1 LSGAES
7 DAAALAV
14 HQRRLLWHCRRGMK
28 ELDILLARYAQQQ
41 YAAAPP
47 SQRAAFEALLALP
60 DPQIADYLLGYATPA
75 AGDLADVVRSLTGQ

>member
-1 LSGAES
+1 LSGTES

-41 YAAAPP
+41 YAAAPA

-75 AGDLADVVRSLTGQ
+75 AGDLADVVRSMTGQ

>member
-1 LSGAES
+1 LSAADSRG
-7 DAAALAV
+7 AALAV

-28 ELDILLARYAQQQ
+28 ELDILLARYAQQR
-41 YAAAPP
+41 YPAAPA

-75 AGDLADVVRSLTGQ
+75 AGALADVVRSVIGK